1 MQERFASTDENPGE
15 IRCPRCGMF
24 QTSVDDSSG
33 RTILHATCRIC
44 DNPLPF
50 HDDEVEGAAIGSHR
64 SQLSNQGTAQIQWH
78 DWMETRRLERW
89 IWFLFVLGLVTAVVI
104 GLLRS

>member
-24 QTSVDDSSG
+24 QTSVNDSSG
-33 RTILHATCRIC
+33 RIILQATCRIC
-44 DNPLPF
+44 DNPLPLP
-50 HDDEVEGAAIGSHR
+50 DDQVDDPAFGSHCSQR
-64 SQLSNQGTAQIQWH
+64 SHQATPQIQWH